1 MRRKIAIILL
11 AAAMMTGCGKTPHSG
26 TGAQD
31 VAVEAE
37 ASADVSRTAGEAED
51 KEETEDREETEV
63 DVRPEAA
70 HVSEESEAEPAILPI
85 REPTAAPELS
95 ASREP
100 TSAPEPSASREPAAS
115 QKPEA
120 APEPTPVPAHTC
132 RWDGGSVTRT
142 ATCGSEG
149 ILTYTCT
156 SCGKTRTESI
166 AKTTHGSTVTVLAFG
181 QQEPDCFWG
190 AKYDVKC
197 GTCGEYLDTT
207 YREAL
212 GHAGN
217 EGVVTC
223 QPDCTGGG
231 SIKYTC
237 TRCGFEWSEVY
248 SQVQPHTWVEGI
260 KKETDWVN
268 GGTKEVPYLY
278 CSVCGKRQD

>member
-1 MRRKIAIILL
+1 MRRKIAIIML
-11 AAAMMTGCGKTPHSG
+11 ATAMLTGCRNTSRDG

-31 VAVEAE
+31 AAVGAE
-37 ASADVSRTAGEAED
+37 VSADAHQAAGEAEG
-51 KEETEDREETEV
+51 REEAEI
-63 DVRPEAA
+63 DAGPKAA
-70 HVSEESEAEPAILPI
+70 QVSEEPTAVPEASAIQEPA
-85 REPTAAPELS
+85 AAPEPV
-95 ASREP
+95 ASQE
-100 TSAPEPSASREPAAS
+100 SAAS

-132 RWDGGSVTRT
+132 SWDGGSVTQT

-156 SCGKTRTESI
+156 SCGKTRTEDI
-166 AKTTHGSTVTVLAFG
+166 AKTAHGSTVTVLAFG

-197 GTCGEYLDTT
+197 GICGEFLDTT

-237 TRCGFEWSEVY
+237 VRCGFEWSEVY

>member
-11 AAAMMTGCGKTPHSG
+11 ATAMLTGCGKTPHSSA
-26 TGAQD
+26 GAQD
-31 VAVEAE
+31 AAVGAKV
-37 ASADVSRTAGEAED
+37 SADVSQTAGEAED
-51 KEETEDREETEV
+51 REEAEI
-63 DVRPEAA
+63 DAGSEASQ
-70 HVSEESEAEPAILPI
+70 VSEESTAVPEASASQEPTTVPEVSASQ
-85 REPTAAPELS
+85 EPTAAPEPAES
-95 ASREP
+95 Q
-100 TSAPEPSASREPAAS
+100 EPAAPK
-115 QKPEA
+115 KPEA
-120 APEPTPVPAHTC
+120 APEPTSVPAHTC
-132 RWDGGSVTRT
+132 SWDGGSVTRT

-156 SCGKTRTESI
+156 SCGKTRTEDI
-166 AKTTHGSTVTVLAFG
+166 AKTAHGSAVTVLAFG

-190 AKYDVKC
+190 AQYDVKC
-197 GTCGEYLDTT
+197 GTCGEHLDTT

-237 TRCGFEWSEVY
+237 IRCGFEWSEVY